1 MGSVWLIK
9 WQVTL
14 TIFCHNINVNSEIDL
29 STVSNS
35 VCSKMENSRDKG
47 HSFLAILTDLSKVFD
62 YLLHDLLFA
71 KLHAYGFDMDSLKL
85 IYPGLCGRKQRVKIN
100 YKYSSWEEICMTFLE
115 VSFWGCYF
123 LYATFFYLQM
133 IKVLPVTLMT
143 VLHM

>member
-1 MGSVWLIK
+1 MGGVWLIK

-62 YLLHDLLFA
+62 CLLHDLLFA
-71 KLHAYGFDMDSLKL
+71 KLHAYGFDMGLLKL
-85 IYPGLCGRKQRVKIN
+85 IYPCLCGRKQRVKIN